1 MAVVATGFFDGV
13 HRGHARVIDTL
24 LAEASARGTE
34 SVVVTFWPHP
44 RAVLR
49 QDARS
54 LGLLTSQQEKKRLLL
69 DMGVSR
75 VEVLEFNADFAS
87 WTAERYLSDYVRD
100 TLGAEAVVLGYDNR
114 LGSDLLLPDQSAALA
129 KRLGLGAAV
138 VPPEYFDSKEI
149 SSTRIR
155 TALLEGRVEDAAS
168 MLGRPYMLRGAVVAG
183 NRMGRTIGF
192 PTANLRMYEPLK
204 VLPAPGAYF
213 TQACVQGRCYPSMT
227 NIDHAGKTET
237 HILGFDEDI
246 YGLDLAV
253 SFIRRLRDEIRFE
266 NFEALRARLEED
278 KRIILLS
285 LREK

>member
-13 HRGHARVIDTL
+13 HLGHAKVIDTL

-44 RAVLR
+44 RAVLQ

-54 LGLLTSQQEKKRLLL
+54 LGLLTPPEEKRKLLFG
-69 DMGVSR
+69 MGVGR
-75 VEVLEFNADFAS
+75 VEVLEFDADFAS
-87 WTAERYLSDYVRD
+87 WSAERYLAGYVRD
-100 TLGAEAVVLGYDNR
+100 TIGAEAVVLGYDNR
-114 LGSDLLLPDQSAALA
+114 LGSDRMTPGELSVLSQ
-129 KRLGLGAAV
+129 RLGLDSVV
-138 VPPEYFDSKEI
+138 VPPEFYEGKEI

-155 TALLEGRVEDAAS
+155 AALLAGSVEAAAA
-168 MLGRPYMLRGAVVAG
+168 MLGRPYRLRGAVVGG

-192 PTANLRMYEPLK
+192 PTANLRLYDPLC
-204 VLPAPGAYF
+204 VLPAPGVYF
-213 TQACVQGRCYPSMT
+213 TQVTVRGSRYPSMT
-227 NIDHAGKTET
+227 NIDHNGKTET

-246 YGLDLAV
+246 YGLDMAV
-253 SFIRRLRDEIRFE
+253 DFVGRLRDEMRFE
-266 NFEALRARLEED
+266 DFASLRARLEED